1 MVAAVIAAAAA
12 ANACTVVAA
21 LSGHRAAADNNVVR
35 SLTVAAANAGSPS
48 PAFGRQAAAASFFI
62 VLQGQRSF
70 GGVFF
75 KTCLEIAAFQLVIA
89 VQLDGHI
96 AVSLNTQG
104 GFTVGVAHID
114 LHVLQGE
121 VQHRIG
127 KDVDHRNGVL
137 PIFHWGRGYRG
148 GLLGLGLLICVLLLV
163 SILLLVG
170 ILLLISAFR
179 LVSALRLVGILLLV
193 GAFLL
198 VSILRLV
205 SVLLLVGTLR
215 LVSILRLGRGS
226 GLVVVLYHRA
236 KVGILCCGAFQVA
249 LLRGGGLVTGGDDD
263 LTTIVI
269 GSGTSV
275 LFAILD
281 GLAAIRIFGDGNIA
295 VVDVVGPCKGRSRQ
309 RHCDAQ
315 RRHQSCCPAECV
327 GLPHGRG
334 LLSFSTF
341 SFSCAFCT
349 SLLRVF
355 LIFIVPPPPIFAIGK
370 NNKIFT

>member
-1 MVAAVIAAAAA
+1 MVAIVTVAAANAGTPGTAGSIHRAAGDRDMVAAVIAAAAA

-127 KDVDHRNGVL
+127 KDVDHRNGVV
-137 PIFHWGRGYRG
+137 PKVRSRGRRGRGCLQG
-148 GLLGLGLLICVLLLV
+148 LGLLVGAFLLICVLLLV
-163 SILLLVG
+163 GIFLLVSILLP
-170 ILLLISAFR
+170 
-179 LVSALRLVGILLLV
+179 V

-198 VSILRLV
+198 VC
-205 SVLLLVGTLR
+205 
-215 LVSILRLGRGS
+215 ILRLGRGS
-226 GLVVVLYHRA
+226 GLVVVLHHRA

-249 LLRGGGLVTGGDDD
+249 LQRGGGLIRGGDDD
-263 LTTIVI
+263 LLPL
-269 GSGTSV
+269 
-275 LFAILD
+275 LFSLLLVTVLD
-281 GLAAIRIFGDGNIA
+281 GLGAIRIFDNSNIA
-295 VVDVVGPCKGRSRQ
+295 LVDIVGSCKGRSRQ

-315 RRHQSCCPAECV
+315 RRQQSCRPAECV

-334 LLSFSTF
+334 LLSFSTL
-341 SFSCAFCT
+341 SCAFCA
-349 SLLRVF
+349 LFVGGAF
-355 LIFIVPPPPIFAIGK
+355 F
-370 NNKIFT
+370 